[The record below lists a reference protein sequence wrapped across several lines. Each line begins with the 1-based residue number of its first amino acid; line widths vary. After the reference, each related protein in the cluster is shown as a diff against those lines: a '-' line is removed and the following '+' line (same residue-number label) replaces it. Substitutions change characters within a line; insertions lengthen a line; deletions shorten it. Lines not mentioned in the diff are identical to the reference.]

1 MTVATETSGVFGQ
14 NSIQFLKELGRGLSE
29 TTGEEEATTHL
40 LITKAGSIDV
50 QHGNVA
56 SVLGTMPGPGPCL
69 CLSV

>member
-40 LITKAGSIDV
+40 LQRLAV
-50 QHGNVA
+50 
-56 SVLGTMPGPGPCL
+56 
-69 CLSV
+69 